1 LGRGD
6 RGAGERERE
15 SGEGTGDAG
24 ERKGGQSNS
33 ALKPDRCDGGGW
45 RKNAATVGARR
56 AVGLRA
62 FLRLIKDI
70 RGRLVAISVRRVLTE
85 ARNHHRV
92 SYRGEWMKESSSFD
106 LPGTLL
112 LPAIVRNDP
121 RCKLQC
127 VYMPLFLLIAC
138 YIPRCHI
145 LQSLAGSN

>member
-1 LGRGD
+1 MNVGEEGR
-6 RGAGERERE
+6 ERER
-15 SGEGTGDAG
+15 TGDAG

-45 RKNAATVGARR
+45 RKNATAGARR
-56 AVGLRA
+56 VVGLRA

-92 SYRGEWMKESSSFD
+92 SYRGKWMKESSSFD

-121 RCKLQC
+121 PCKLHC
-127 VYMPLFLLIAC
+127 VYMPLPLFIA
-138 YIPRCHI
+138 YPTMLYSSVASVR
-145 LQSLAGSN
+145 SN